1 MKLKSK
7 YNNALNLSKAIVPNN
22 TPTEVLKL
30 VINVSSQVTELFF
43 NLHLSHGIFP
53 LIRKTSS

>member
-53 LIRKTSS
+53 LI